1 MIVLKIL
8 LIIIAVIVILLHF
21 SVTVYVKGSTDGK
34 FEFKVKYLFFTI
46 FPHKEKPKKPKKEKK
61 KKRKRQKKEKIG
73 DDEFGDDLEA
83 QLEQAFKE
91 LEEYEKA
98 AQEQGELSLQTAQA
112 QEETCEEETDEE
124 PKEEALSKEEL
135 KEKKKQDKLRAKEER
150 ARAKEEK
157 RLEKEKRRAEK
168 AAQPS
173 KAQQLKGKY
182 EDLKAKW
189 EFIKPYIPMGWKY
202 FKKLLKAVRFEG
214 VRINIDSGKEDAA
227 ESAKFYG
234 KLQAALFNVLHI
246 IAAVFTLKLKEANVN
261 CIFGEKRFDAR
272 GEVTVRVRPSTMIA
286 IAFCLGV
293 NFLRKFLPWFIKKKL
308 RERKAAKAA
317 KKAAEKA
324 AQEEEKSKAEINDG
338 KVDEK

>member
-21 SVTVYVKGSTDGK
+21 SVTVYVKGSTDGE

-46 FPHKEKPKKPKKEKK
+46 FPRKEKPKKPKKEKK

-157 RLEKEKRRAEK
+157 RLEKE
-168 AAQPS
+168 QPS
-173 KAQQLKGKY
+173 KTQQLKGKY

-202 FKKLLKAVRFEG
+202 FKKLLKAMRFEG

-308 RERKAAKAA
+308 RERKAAK
-317 KKAAEKA
+317 
-324 AQEEEKSKAEINDG
+324 EEEKSKAEINDG

>member
-21 SVTVYVKGSTDGK
+21 SVTVYVKGSTDGE

-46 FPHKEKPKKPKKEKK
+46 FPRKEKPKKPKKEKK

-157 RLEKEKRRAEK
+157 RLEKE
-168 AAQPS
+168 QPS

-317 KKAAEKA
+317 KKAAEKTA
-324 AQEEEKSKAEINDG
+324 KEEEKSKAEINDG